1 MKIKIKSNTRQKID
15 SYSRREVKRVSKIIL
30 KIEKFKNEIK
40 KISDEELKNK
50 TKEFRERLKS
60 GATLDSLLPEAFAV
74 VSEADRRV
82 LGKEPYKVQL
92 IGGILLHQGRIAEL
106 KTGEGKTLLST
117 LPAYLNAL
125 TGEGVHIITVNE
137 YLAKRDSDEMKQVH
151 EFLGL
156 SVGCVLS
163 QMNGEE
169 RKREYQCDIT
179 YITNSE
185 IGFDYLRDNM
195 AFNKNDRVQRG
206 LVYSIIDE
214 IDSVLIDEAR
224 TPLIISGMGDN
235 NSLFYGTCDI
245 LAKRL
250 VKGSASGEF
259 SKIES
264 ILGAKIKESGDFIVD
279 EKDKVITLTEEGIEK
294 CERFLHLE
302 NLASPKHL
310 REHHGILN
318 ALHANYLMKKDVDY
332 VVKNGEVLIID
343 AFTGRIMDG
352 RRYEDELHQALEAKE
367 RVKIKENSKTLAT
380 ITYQN
385 FFNKYKKKSGMT
397 GTGKTEEKEFREVY
411 SLDVVEV
418 PTNLPLIRQ
427 DLPDLIFKTEK
438 EKFLAICDSV
448 EILYNRHQP
457 VLVGVSSVENSEK
470 LSRMLSQRGL
480 PHSVLNAKNDAL
492 EAEIVSRAGGLGRV
506 TIATNMAGRGTDI
519 KVCDEAKSLGGL
531 VVLGTEKH
539 ESIRIDNQLRG
550 RSGRQGDIGMSQFYV
565 SLEDEIIKNSFPEK
579 IEKLKE
585 LSSAQLLESKK
596 VRKLIREAQL
606 KVEQNFSSMRK
617 RVFEFDIVNN
627 DQREDL
633 YDLRDSLLNEK
644 DLNGFYVAAVNN
656 FFGNLKLNKE
666 KRNDSEKT
674 SEKIT
679 IDYLKHE
686 EIIAYSKLVCSN
698 TAFMDSKLLSDI
710 VITAIAKSREVL
722 FKDDLDH
729 DAEIKMILSTID
741 HHWQIHLER
750 LEYLRQWIDI
760 SSYGQKDPRF
770 EYKNRA
776 SEMYS
781 DMLNSI
787 SYTIIKKILKTNFKG
802 EKNE

>member
-1 MKIKIKSNTRQKID
+1 
-15 SYSRREVKRVSKIIL
+15 
-30 KIEKFKNEIK
+30 
-40 KISDEELKNK
+40 
-50 TKEFRERLKS
+50 
-60 GATLDSLLPEAFAV
+60 
-74 VSEADRRV
+74 
-82 LGKEPYKVQL
+82 
-92 IGGILLHQGRIAEL
+92 
-106 KTGEGKTLLST
+106 
-117 LPAYLNAL
+117 
-125 TGEGVHIITVNE
+125 
-137 YLAKRDSDEMKQVH
+137 
-151 EFLGL
+151 
-156 SVGCVLS
+156 
-163 QMNGEE
+163 
-169 RKREYQCDIT
+169 
-179 YITNSE
+179 
-185 IGFDYLRDNM
+185 
-195 AFNKNDRVQRG
+195 
-206 LVYSIIDE
+206 
-214 IDSVLIDEAR
+214 
-224 TPLIISGMGDN
+224 
-235 NSLFYGTCDI
+235 
-245 LAKRL
+245 
-250 VKGSASGEF
+250 
-259 SKIES
+259 
-264 ILGAKIKESGDFIVD
+264 
-279 EKDKVITLTEEGIEK
+279 
-294 CERFLHLE
+294 
-302 NLASPKHL
+302 
-310 REHHGILN
+310 
-318 ALHANYLMKKDVDY
+318 
-332 VVKNGEVLIID
+332 
-343 AFTGRIMDG
+343 
-352 RRYEDELHQALEAKE
+352 
-367 RVKIKENSKTLAT
+367 
-380 ITYQN
+380 
-385 FFNKYKKKSGMT
+385 MT